1 MHGKQLLLGHAVAAG
16 TQTFQARNPGTAQTL
31 PTPFF
36 EATPEEVDRAMQ
48 LAAAAFA
55 SFRITTGGQRAD
67 LLRAIAESIEAIG
80 DVLIEQAQAESGLPV
95 ARLQG
100 ERARTLNQIRIFADM
115 AADGSWQ
122 GARIDTS
129 IPDRQPV
136 PKPDVRARLTGLGP
150 VVVFGAS
157 NFPLA
162 ISVAGTDT
170 VSALAAGCSVV
181 VKAHPSHPGTSE
193 LVGEAIA
200 RAIARVGLPPGIFA
214 LLHGLGHAT
223 GLALVKHP
231 ATAAVAFTGSE
242 RGGRALFD
250 AAVNRPVPI
259 PVYAEM
265 GSMNPVFLLPGA
277 LAERSVGIAQAF
289 IGSVNM
295 GVGQFC
301 TNPGLLFGIENSD
314 LERFFST
321 AAEGA
326 QNTAPSTMLNAGIL
340 SGFEAGVSR
349 MASVKGVEVLG
360 KSTATADAN
369 KTQAACTLLSTSFE
383 TYASQSSLHHE
394 VFGPSSLFVRCVT
407 KEQILQAARD
417 LEGHLTAAIHGTEA
431 DLAEFR
437 ELVEILETKVGRVIF
452 NGFGTGIEVCAS
464 MHHGGPYPS
473 STFSAFTSIGHASIF
488 RFTRPVSYQSFPDA
502 ALPPELQ
509 NSNPLGIMRVVNG
522 KLTREPL

>member
-200 RAIARVGLPPGIFA
+200 RAIA
-214 LLHGLGHAT
+214 
-223 GLALVKHP
+223 
-231 ATAAVAFTGSE
+231 
-242 RGGRALFD
+242 
-250 AAVNRPVPI
+250 
-259 PVYAEM
+259 
-265 GSMNPVFLLPGA
+265 
-277 LAERSVGIAQAF
+277 
-289 IGSVNM
+289 
-295 GVGQFC
+295 
-301 TNPGLLFGIENSD
+301 
-314 LERFFST
+314 
-321 AAEGA
+321 
-326 QNTAPSTMLNAGIL
+326 
-340 SGFEAGVSR
+340 
-349 MASVKGVEVLG
+349 
-360 KSTATADAN
+360 
-369 KTQAACTLLSTSFE
+369 
-383 TYASQSSLHHE
+383 
-394 VFGPSSLFVRCVT
+394 
-407 KEQILQAARD
+407 
-417 LEGHLTAAIHGTEA
+417 
-431 DLAEFR
+431 
-437 ELVEILETKVGRVIF
+437 
-452 NGFGTGIEVCAS
+452 
-464 MHHGGPYPS
+464 
-473 STFSAFTSIGHASIF
+473 
-488 RFTRPVSYQSFPDA
+488 
-502 ALPPELQ
+502 
-509 NSNPLGIMRVVNG
+509 
-522 KLTREPL
+522 

>member
-1 MHGKQLLLGHAVAAG
+1 MHGKQLIAGEAIATG
-16 TQTFQARNPGTAQTL
+16 TQSFQARNPTTGLTL
-31 PTPFF
+31 PTTFI
-36 EATPEEVDRAMQ
+36 EATPAEVDRAMQ
-48 LAAAAFA
+48 AAARTFE
-55 SFRITTGGQRAD
+55 SFRITTGAKRAE
-67 LLRAIAESIEAIG
+67 LLRAIAESIESVG
-80 DVLIEQAQAESGLPV
+80 DALLQQAHVESGLPMV
-95 ARLQG
+95 RLQG

-115 AADGSWQ
+115 AADGSWT
-122 GARIDTS
+122 GARIDTA

-136 PKPDVRARLTGLGP
+136 PKPDVRARLTGMGP

-170 VSALAAGCSVV
+170 VSAMAAGCPVV

-193 LVGEAIA
+193 LVGEAIV
-200 RAIARVGLPPGIFA
+200 RAIAKVGLPPGIFA
-214 LLHGLGHAT
+214 MLHGHGHGT
-223 GLALVKHP
+223 GLALVRHP

-250 AAVNRPVPI
+250 AAVTRPVPI

-277 LAERSVGIAQAF
+277 LAERSAAIAQAF

-301 TNPGLLFGIENSD
+301 TNPGLLFGIDSAD
-314 LERFFST
+314 LERFFSA

-326 QNTAPSTMLNAGIL
+326 RNTAPSTMLNAGIL
-340 SGFEAGVSR
+340 SGFDSGVSR
-349 MASVKGVEVLG
+349 MAGIKGVEIIG
-360 KSTATADAN
+360 KSEAQADAN
-369 KTQAACTLLSTSFE
+369 KTQAPCTLLSTAFE
-383 TYASQSSLHHE
+383 TYAGESQLHHE
-394 VFGPSSLFVRCVT
+394 VFGPSSLFVRCST
-407 KEQILQAARD
+407 REQILQAARA
-417 LEGHLTAAIHGTEA
+417 LNGHLTAAVHGTEA
-431 DLAEFR
+431 DLAEYR
-437 ELVEILETKVGRVIF
+437 ELIEILETKVGRVIF
-452 NGFGTGIEVCAS
+452 NGFGTGIEVCAA
-464 MHHGGPYPS
+464 MNHTGPYPA

-509 NSNPLGIMRVVNG
+509 NSNPMGIMRVVNG
-522 KLTREPL
+522 KLTREPV